1 MHPFQ
6 VIMLLCAVFMLHA
19 ADLEKPEVKLSFNAQ
34 RALDGYTR
42 DTGRLQDSFD
52 KDKAKL
58 TDNVVKALEKELD
71 ATTKKGDLTGAL
83 AIKAKIDELNPGLVF
98 VESKPKAKVSTS
110 KRAELFALVDFK
122 GPSYVVTEFDTVLDA
137 WRVGFP
143 NDALRSIKL
152 PTGYTLTVYASE
164 MAGGQSYVVTS
175 ESSDL
180 TDTLAYSL
188 GMSSFMVTKPK

>member
-19 ADLEKPEVKLSFNAQ
+19 ADLEKPEVQLSFNAQ

-42 DTGRLQDSFD
+42 DTEKLQDSFD

-98 VESKPKAKVSTS
+98 VESKPKVAVALIEAVEGKWFVTMDRGYTSPWVFTS
-110 KRAELFALVDFK
+110 KGRTIVSKDNRGTYSSK
-122 GPSYVVTEFDTVLDA
+122 GDTILINWVNGL
-137 WRVGFP
+137 
-143 NDALRSIKL
+143 
-152 PTGYTLTVYASE
+152 
-164 MAGGQSYVVTS
+164 S
-175 ESSDL
+175 ESFTVNAEVTAGTG
-180 TDTLAYSL
+180 TDFGGLPL
-188 GMSSFMVTKPK
+188 RVVRQ